1 MDDKIKRLVDYCQG
15 LYRGEDGKTLYLKY
29 LEDIQS
35 ITPQE
40 LVLVE
45 YEQLKLGLTPKQLLT
60 VVDKLIN
67 VFYKSLSQY
76 GWQHPGPNTFIND
89 LMLENTGLR
98 AYLDAF
104 KSKIKAYQLS
114 DLVPD
119 LRQFLSVTKTYN
131 AHLLKIE
138 NILFPYME
146 RADERF
152 NGLQI
157 MWSLH
162 DDLRGLWKSLTEILA
177 EHHDASMINF
187 DELNIK
193 IGELYFMLYGLAQ
206 KQELVLFP
214 SATER
219 LTPEVMLSMRQQSAE
234 YDFSFIEKPEID
246 VKHASITQINNTPKG
261 LLNFFESETGHMDME
276 QLQLLLDCLPIDM
289 TLVDEH
295 DKVAFFSRPKD
306 RIFPRSAA
314 IIGRDVRNCHP
325 PESVHVVEDI
335 LKAFKRGEQDEA
347 SFWIQM
353 RGMFIHIQYFALRN
367 SDGTYRGTLEVSQE
381 ISHLRALEGERRLL
395 DW

>member
-1 MDDKIKRLVDYCQG
+1 MDEKIKRLVDYCQG

-45 YEQLKLGLTPKQLLT
+45 FEQLKLGLTPKQLLT

-76 GWQHPGPNTFIND
+76 SWQHPGPNTFIND

-104 KSKIKAYQLS
+104 KSKLKSYPVS
-114 DLVPD
+114 ELVPD
-119 LRQFLSVTKTYN
+119 LRQFVEVTKTYN

-146 RADERF
+146 RSDERF

-162 DDLRGLWKSLTEILA
+162 DDLRTLWKKLTERLA
-177 EHHDASMINF
+177 EHHDATMIDF
-187 DELNIK
+187 DELNLS
-193 IGELYFMLYGLAQ
+193 IGELYFLLYGLAQ

-219 LTPEVMLSMRQQSAE
+219 LTLEVMKAMRSQSAE
-234 YDFSFIEKPEID
+234 YDFPFIEKPDIPLVESSD
-246 VKHASITQINNTPKG
+246 LGNQCNLSG
-261 LLNFFESETGHMDME
+261 LKNLFQSETGHMDME
-276 QLQLLLDCLPIDM
+276 QLNLLLNCLPIDM
-289 TLVDEH
+289 TLVDEQ
-295 DKVAFFSRPKD
+295 DQVAFFSRPKD
-306 RIFPRSAA
+306 RIFPRSVA

>member
-1 MDDKIKRLVDYCQG
+1 MNDKIKRLVDYCQG

-45 YEQLKLGLTPKQLLT
+45 YEQLKMGLTPKQLLT

-76 GWQHPGPNTFIND
+76 EWQHPGPQSFLND
-89 LMLENTGLR
+89 LMLENSGLR

-104 KSKIKAYQLS
+104 KTKLKSHKLS

-119 LRQFLSVTKTYN
+119 LRQFVSVTQTYN

-162 DDLRGLWKSLTEILA
+162 DDLRALWKKLTEVLA
-177 EHHDASMINF
+177 EHQDMSMINF
-187 DELNIK
+187 DELNVHL
-193 IGELYFMLYGLAQ
+193 GELYFLLYGLAQ

-214 SATER
+214 SATEQ
-219 LTPEVMLSMRQQSAE
+219 LTPEVMQSMRIQSME
-234 YDFSFIEKPEID
+234 YDFAFIEKPDITVAEATHRQCFNRAGF
-246 VKHASITQINNTPKG
+246 KH
-261 LLNFFESETGHMDME
+261 FFESATGHMDME
-276 QLQLLLDCLPIDM
+276 QLQLLLDCLPLDM

-325 PESVHVVEDI
+325 PESVHIVEDI
-335 LKAFKRGEQDEA
+335 LKAFKSGDKDEA

-367 SDGTYRGTLEVSQE
+367 ADGTYKGTLEVSQE
-381 ISHLRALEGERRLL
+381 ISHLRALQGERRLL